1 MGADIDGSPKRASM
15 FDPRSF
21 LLRHRKI
28 SILTVMQS
36 GRHISCQ
43 GYYLTMRCGA
53 VFSLEDFL
61 RNVSE
66 DIRAVWAM
74 GEGDAT
80 EGENLT

>member
-1 MGADIDGSPKRASM
+1 M
-15 FDPRSF
+15 
-21 LLRHRKI
+21 
-28 SILTVMQS
+28 
-36 GRHISCQ
+36 SCQ

-80 EGENLT
+80 EDENLT